1 MPSLRTAL
9 VLTVTAAAAAVLPAG
24 AAVAAPAA
32 AADSA
37 GHGVTDALPT
47 GALTGMLPTEATT
60 SALGYGIGPVRDL
73 RLDPL
78 AQSGTDP
85 LDNAVGSQVAD
96 FRPVST
102 AAVTGPITSGGSLG
116 TLPLLGQATSLLPH

>member
-1 MPSLRTAL
+1 

-32 AADSA
+32 VGGPA

-47 GALTGMLPTEATT
+47 GALTGMVPTEATT
-60 SALGYGIGPVRDL
+60 SALGYGISPVRDL

-78 AQSGTDP
+78 ARSGTDP
-85 LDNAVGSQVAD
+85 LDNAVGSQIAD

-102 AAVTGPITSGGSLG
+102 AAVTGPISSGGSLG
-116 TLPLLGQATSLLPH
+116 TLPVLGQVTGLLPH

>member
-1 MPSLRTAL
+1 

-32 AADSA
+32 PGST

-47 GALTGMLPTEATT
+47 GALTGNLPTEATT
-60 SALGYGIGPVRDL
+60 SALGYGISPVRDL

-78 AQSGTDP
+78 AESGTDP

-116 TLPLLGQATSLLPH
+116 SLPVLGQVTGLLPH